1 MFNNLGVFF
10 SFPSPKVRHE
20 GMSCGYCDRRAMSN
34 GPKVGQGE
42 MRSTEERCVY
52 LFLLLF
58 LKDSCNMISCHV
70 ISCMNT
76 SCVNRRI
83 RCGYW
88 KRKLLLV
95 CVYSM
100 IIAATVYDL
109 NPCDLTCH
117 AWACLYQRGHHGPWF
132 NSTAPHDPRW
142 KHSPFTST
150 QFFQYSISKREVD
163 WWYLSY
169 LQHGW
174 SLERPLGSRNSV
186 SFMVISS

>member
-76 SCVNRRI
+76 SCEQENPL
-83 RCGYW
+83 W
-88 KRKLLLV
+88 LLKEETPVGL
-95 CVYSM
+95 
-100 IIAATVYDL
+100 
-109 NPCDLTCH
+109 
-117 AWACLYQRGHHGPWF
+117 CLF
-132 NSTAPHDPRW
+132 NDNSW
-142 KHSPFTST
+142 N
-150 QFFQYSISKREVD
+150 SI
-163 WWYLSY
+163 
-169 LQHGW
+169 
-174 SLERPLGSRNSV
+174 
-186 SFMVISS
+186 